1 MFISD
6 KICFVELGKT
16 GCSYIRKVLDQ
27 NIKLGK
33 LTKIHDQIS
42 NDLLNSKKLKIGSI
56 RNPLD
61 WYISLWSF
69 GCLMKKKDPLY
80 SNLTSLRVN
89 PKRLNNIKN
98 NKIKKL
104 VFLFDQFKKD
114 ISQNKDLYSDPYKII
129 NFRNWI
135 KLLFNDKKKNFIS
148 EQYSI
153 SNTNKFIGY
162 MSFHYLIKFTNF
174 NSHYKLYDGSL
185 DNYDDVKKFYFK
197 NSFIDYFILFEDM
210 NNSLINLFNQIGSS
224 LDKDELLNLKPVN
237 KSYRLSS
244 IDEYYDNETKEMVK
258 YFDALIFELH
268 NY

>member
-1 MFISD
+1 
-6 KICFVELGKT
+6 
-16 GCSYIRKVLDQ
+16 
-27 NIKLGK
+27 
-33 LTKIHDQIS
+33 
-42 NDLLNSKKLKIGSI
+42 
-56 RNPLD
+56 
-61 WYISLWSF
+61 
-69 GCLMKKKDPLY
+69 
-80 SNLTSLRVN
+80 
-89 PKRLNNIKN
+89 
-98 NKIKKL
+98 
-104 VFLFDQFKKD
+104 
-114 ISQNKDLYSDPYKII
+114 
-129 NFRNWI
+129 
-135 KLLFNDKKKNFIS
+135 
-148 EQYSI
+148 
-153 SNTNKFIGY
+153 